1 MAAWQRGLDGEL
13 QAVAADFGIRIAGSG
28 RAGLADA
35 RQTGFVWTRQPGVVC
50 LAADRRYLA
59 MALDNPSVV
68 AVVVPV
74 ALAGIDPRGR
84 ALVVADRAEGTRRV
98 YSIDPEGL
106 GPLRAWLDRFWGVAL
121 EAFRAEVE
129 RDQQEDEA

>member
-1 MAAWQRGLDGEL
+1 MSYGDKAFAALADPTRRRVMERLASGPKAVGEI
-13 QAVAADFGIRIAGSG
+13 AAGFPVSRPAISQHLKVLKE
-28 RAGLADA
+28 AGL
-35 RQTGFVWTRQPGVVC
+35 
-50 LAADRRYLA
+50 
-59 MALDNPSVV
+59 
-68 AVVVPV
+68 
-74 ALAGIDPRGR
+74 
-84 ALVVADRAEGTRRV
+84 VADRAEGTRRV